1 MARKSVSGPVQIQ
14 RGGVCFGNT
23 HVITP
28 HPSRQAAT
36 PSPAGEGLSA
46 VGTGVFFELRI
57 TQKPPMCNMLFDST
71 GTCTL
76 PAFSGGRRWQP

>member
-1 MARKSVSGPVQIQ
+1 MARKSVSGPVRIQ

-46 VGTGVFFELRI
+46 VGTGVF
-57 TQKPPMCNMLFDST
+57 
-71 GTCTL
+71 
-76 PAFSGGRRWQP
+76 

>member
-1 MARKSVSGPVQIQ
+1 MARKSVSGLVRIQ

-36 PSPAGEGLSA
+36 DEAFFRIERKSFPCKNLSEEKA
-46 VGTGVFFELRI
+46 QFYLHFPFF
-57 TQKPPMCNMLFDST
+57 MLKLT
-71 GTCTL
+71 KK
-76 PAFSGGRRWQP
+76 